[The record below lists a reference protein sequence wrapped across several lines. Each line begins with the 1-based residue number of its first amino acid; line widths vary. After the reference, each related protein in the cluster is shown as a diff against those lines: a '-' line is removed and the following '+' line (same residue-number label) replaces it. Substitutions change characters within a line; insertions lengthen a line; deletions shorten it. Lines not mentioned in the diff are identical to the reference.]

1 MPAAKAAKAAK
12 GPDPRMNRLVPY
24 LDLFARLTDDEL
36 SRLAQVPGALVAQ
49 MRRQVEEIC
58 GALERYADLLTRLS
72 DTELSRLT
80 GANTKTIRFW
90 RLCQPRPAGA
100 PEPVDTQI
108 SSPANIGVAASSSA
122 RMRVSDV
129 TPTPPGGAET
139 TRAPDRTPVP
149 RGAETARAPD
159 RTPVPQGSGEAA
171 PSSVGVPDDDDDV
184 VLTVSE

>member
-1 MPAAKAAKAAK
+1 VPAAKAAKAAK

-129 TPTPPGGAET
+129 TPA
-139 TRAPDRTPVP
+139 AP
-149 RGAETARAPD
+149 AETARAPD
-159 RTPVPQGSGEAA
+159 RTPVPQGAGEAA
-171 PSSVGVPDDDDDV
+171 PSSVGVPDDDDDDGV